1 MKSQIDDSEQKSRGR
16 EDFRGHQ
23 SKIFEWEVLPP
34 EDRSGS
40 RRTSDS
46 LEPLFRWLALIM
58 DEFLRFPGTKIRFG
72 LDPSIGLLPGIGDVA
87 SAIISAVALVH
98 AARYG
103 VPKILLARMAM
114 NTLIN
119 ELVGIVPGL
128 GDAFSFWFK
137 SNVRNYEL
145 LRRYSAAPARSRR
158 GDWIFLV
165 AVLSLLF
172 VIVCA
177 GLIVTVLVF
186 QAIGRF
192 VFDR

>member
-1 MKSQIDDSEQKSRGR
+1 MKSQIGNRKTGPERSGAQPNGSGSEMW
-16 EDFRGHQ
+16 
-23 SKIFEWEVLPP
+23 EWEVLPS
-34 EDRSGS
+34 EDQESRKLSG
-40 RRTSDS
+40 

-58 DEFLRFPGTKIRFG
+58 DDFLRLPGTSLRFG
-72 LDPSIGLLPGIGDVA
+72 LDPIIGLLPGIGDVS

-114 NTLIN
+114 NILIN
-119 ELVGIVPGL
+119 ELVGIIPGL

-145 LRRYSAAPARSRR
+145 LRRYSAAPTRSRK
-158 GDWIFLV
+158 GDWIFLL

-172 VIVCA
+172 IIVCA
-177 GLIVTVLVF
+177 GLIVTVLVL

>member
-1 MKSQIDDSEQKSRGR
+1 MKSQIDHSDQRSRAGEQ
-16 EDFRGHQ
+16 DQFRQ
-23 SKIFEWEVLPP
+23 SKTFEWEVLPP
-34 EDRSGS
+34 EDQQSRKLSG
-40 RRTSDS
+40 

-58 DEFLRFPGTKIRFG
+58 DDFLRLPGTRLRFG
-72 LDPSIGLLPGIGDVA
+72 LDPIIGLLPGIGDVA

-103 VPKILLARMAM
+103 VPKILLARMAT
-114 NTLIN
+114 NILIN
-119 ELVGIVPGL
+119 ELVGIIPGL

-145 LRRYSAAPARSRR
+145 LQRYSAAPARSRR
-158 GDWIFLV
+158 GDWIFV
-165 AVLSLLF
+165 IAVLTLLF
-172 VIVCA
+172 IIVCA
-177 GLIVTVLVF
+177 GLIVTVLVL

>member
-1 MKSQIDDSEQKSRGR
+1 MKSQIDHSDQRSRAGE
-16 EDFRGHQ
+16 EDQFRQ
-23 SKIFEWEVLPP
+23 SKTFEWEVLPP
-34 EDRSGS
+34 EDQQSRKLSG
-40 RRTSDS
+40 

-58 DEFLRFPGTKIRFG
+58 DDFLRLPGTRLRFG
-72 LDPSIGLLPGIGDVA
+72 LDPIIGLLPGIGDVA

-103 VPKILLARMAM
+103 IPKILIARMAT
-114 NTLIN
+114 NILIN
-119 ELVGIVPGL
+119 ELVGIIPGL

-145 LRRYSAAPARSRR
+145 LQRYSAAPARSRR
-158 GDWIFLV
+158 GDWIFV
-165 AVLSLLF
+165 IAVLTLLF
-172 VIVCA
+172 IIVCA
-177 GLIVTVLVF
+177 GLIVTVLVL